1 MFYRDG
7 KNKLII
13 ADKLIADK
21 MSIYL
26 SSSGNQDIKRN
37 TLRNCETLLQN
48 AAQKDK
54 SPLLTFYFVNDIF
67 KIVYATVMDFLCFA
81 TSDCA
86 RQCSHDLI
94 CSVSAFS
101 EILFRFNNTCSKKSN
116 QFNKLK
122 YIITHIYTIAL
133 SWRINSMENY
143 YFTSLMIIGSNSDLF
158 FRISSALC

>member
-13 ADKLIADK
+13 SDKLIADK

-67 KIVYATVMDFLCFA
+67 KIVYATVMDFCVL
-81 TSDCA
+81 
-86 RQCSHDLI
+86 QPLI
-94 CSVSAFS
+94 VQGNA
-101 EILFRFNNTCSKKSN
+101 
-116 QFNKLK
+116 
-122 YIITHIYTIAL
+122 
-133 SWRINSMENY
+133 
-143 YFTSLMIIGSNSDLF
+143 LMI
-158 FRISSALC
+158 